1 MPKLYRP
8 PRALPAVIVHP
19 ARATRDF
26 FVLIAQRFRD
36 VRCTQVAGS
45 LAYTTLLALV
55 PLLAVTLALFSKFPA
70 FSELGE
76 ALGSFLQSNVLPPA
90 ASQIVTTYALQFSEK
105 AAGLTLFGTF
115 GLIITTLLLLGTIEK
130 VLNAIWG
137 VHQLRPWITRMMIYW
152 VVLSLGP
159 LALGG
164 SVYATSMLAAQT
176 VGMMGNHGGEGFS
189 ILLATVTP
197 VGLLGLLFAFL
208 YFSVPNARVRI
219 SHALIGGLAAGAGFV
234 FMQQAFAHF
243 LAKFPTYT
251 LIYGTFAVLPI
262 FLVWLYL
269 SWLVVL
275 LGALI
280 TAALPSFFERHAI
293 APKAP
298 GQEVWC
304 AINMLCQLSAAR
316 ATGGAVSFE
325 ALYDQAGVTRD
336 ATGAI
341 LEDMRSYGWVA
352 RTDEQ
357 GWVLAIAP
365 EALRLR
371 EVITRFALDAEHWL
385 RYQRQ
390 HGGTLAAQLVHTA
403 LVQQDLSLQELAA
416 RAAAAEAPG
425 ADDEAPVADGEL
437 APAQEAPSADGQG
450 EDEQGEDKQEGQ
462 DEQEGSLA
470 SFSKAG

>member
-1 MPKLYRP
+1 MPKVYWPR
-8 PRALPAVIVHP
+8 RALPAAIMEP
-19 ARATRDF
+19 LRATRDF
-26 FVLIAQRFRD
+26 FALMAQRFQE
-36 VRCTQVAGS
+36 VQCPQVAGS
-45 LAYTTLLALV
+45 LTYTTLLALV

-76 ALGSFLQSNVLPPA
+76 ALGTFLQSNVLPPA

-164 SVYATSMLAAQT
+164 SVYATSRLAAQT
-176 VGMMGNHGGEGFS
+176 VGMIGQQAGEGFS
-189 ILLATVTP
+189 ILMATLMP
-197 VGLLGLLFAFL
+197 VCLLGLLFAFL

-243 LAKFPTYT
+243 VAKFPTYT

-280 TAALPSFFERHAI
+280 TAALPSFFERRAI
-293 APKAP
+293 APKVP

-304 AINMLCQLSAAR
+304 AINMLCALASVR
-316 ATGGAVSFE
+316 ASTGGAVSFD
-325 ALYDQAGVTRD
+325 ALYAQAGASRD

-365 EALRLR
+365 EVLRLQ
-371 EVITRFALDAEHWL
+371 EIVARFALDAAHWQAL
-385 RYQRQ
+385 PRPC
-390 HGGTLAAQLVHTA
+390 GGVLAARRIQQA
-403 LVQQDLSLQELAA
+403 LEAQDCTLQELALCA
-416 RAAAAEAPG
+416 AQDVGAKEGVDAEAAA
-425 ADDEAPVADGEL
+425 DTD
-437 APAQEAPSADGQG
+437 APSADA
-450 EDEQGEDKQEGQ
+450 QENGLR
-462 DEQEGSLA
+462 EGDGHLA
-470 SFSKAG
+470 SFPESD

>member
-1 MPKLYRP
+1 MPKVYWPR
-8 PRALPAVIVHP
+8 RALPAAIMEP
-19 ARATRDF
+19 LRATRDF
-26 FVLIAQRFRD
+26 FALMAQRFQE
-36 VRCTQVAGS
+36 VQCPQVAGS
-45 LAYTTLLALV
+45 LTYTTLLALV

-76 ALGSFLQSNVLPPA
+76 ALGTFLQSNVLPPA

-164 SVYATSMLAAQT
+164 SVYATSRLAAQT
-176 VGMMGNHGGEGFS
+176 VGMIGQQAGEGFS
-189 ILLATVTP
+189 ILMATLMP
-197 VGLLGLLFAFL
+197 VCLLGLLFAFL

-243 LAKFPTYT
+243 VAKFPTYT

-280 TAALPSFFERHAI
+280 TAALPSFFERRAI
-293 APKAP
+293 APKVP

-304 AINMLCQLSAAR
+304 AINMLCALASVR
-316 ATGGAVSFE
+316 ASTGGAVSFD
-325 ALYDQAGVTRD
+325 ALYAQAGASRD

-371 EVITRFALDAEHWL
+371 EIIARFALDAAHCQTL
-385 RYQRQ
+385 PRP
-390 HGGTLAAQLVHTA
+390 HGGTLAARRIQQA
-403 LVQQDLSLQELAA
+403 LEAQDCTLQELALC
-416 RAAAAEAPG
+416 AAQDVGAEASAGEG
-425 ADDEAPVADGEL
+425 AEAGAEAVATPVAG
-437 APAQEAPSADGQG
+437 
-450 EDEQGEDKQEGQ
+450 
-462 DEQEGSLA
+462 
-470 SFSKAG
+470 

>member
-1 MPKLYRP
+1 MPKVYWPR
-8 PRALPAVIVHP
+8 RALPAAILEP
-19 ARATRDF
+19 LRATRDF
-26 FVLIAQRFRD
+26 FALMAQRFQE
-36 VRCTQVAGS
+36 VQCPQVAGS
-45 LAYTTLLALV
+45 LTYTTLLALV

-76 ALGSFLQSNVLPPA
+76 ALGTFLQSNVLPPA

-137 VHQLRPWITRMMIYW
+137 VHQLRPWLTRMMIYW

-164 SVYATSMLAAQT
+164 SVYATSRLAAQT
-176 VGMMGNHGGEGFS
+176 VGMIGQQAGEGFS
-189 ILLATVTP
+189 ILMATLMP
-197 VGLLGLLFAFL
+197 VCLLGLLFAFL

-243 LAKFPTYT
+243 VAKFPTYT

-280 TAALPSFFERHAI
+280 TAALPSFFERRAI
-293 APKAP
+293 APKVP

-304 AINMLCQLSAAR
+304 AINMLCALTSVR
-316 ATGGAVSFE
+316 ASTGGAVSFD
-325 ALYDQAGVTRD
+325 ALYAQAGASRD

-365 EALRLR
+365 EVLRLR
-371 EVITRFALDAEHWL
+371 EIVARFALDAAHCQTL
-385 RYQRQ
+385 PRP
-390 HGGTLAAQLVHTA
+390 HGGTLAARRIQQA
-403 LVQQDLSLQELAA
+403 LEAQDCTLQELALC
-416 RAAAAEAPG
+416 AAQDVGAEASAGEG
-425 ADDEAPVADGEL
+425 AEAGAEATAVPVAG
-437 APAQEAPSADGQG
+437 
-450 EDEQGEDKQEGQ
+450 
-462 DEQEGSLA
+462 
-470 SFSKAG
+470 

>member
-1 MPKLYRP
+1 MEPL
-8 PRALPAVIVHP
+8 
-19 ARATRDF
+19 RATRDF
-26 FVLIAQRFRD
+26 FALMAQRFQD
-36 VRCTQVAGS
+36 VQCPQVAGS
-45 LAYTTLLALV
+45 LTYTTLLALV

-76 ALGSFLQSNVLPPA
+76 ALGTFLQSNVLPPA

-137 VHQLRPWITRMMIYW
+137 VHQLRPWLTRMMIYW

-164 SVYATSMLAAQT
+164 SVYATSRLAAQT
-176 VGMMGNHGGEGFS
+176 VGMIGQQAGEGFS
-189 ILLATVTP
+189 ILMATLMP
-197 VGLLGLLFAFL
+197 VCLLGLLFAFL

-280 TAALPSFFERHAI
+280 TAALPSFFERRAI
-293 APKAP
+293 APQVP

-304 AINMLCQLSAAR
+304 AINMLCALASVR
-316 ATGGAVSFE
+316 LGTGGALSFE
-325 ALYDQAGVTRD
+325 ALYAQAGASRD

-341 LEDMRSYGWVA
+341 LEDMRNYGWVA

-365 EALRLR
+365 EVLRLR
-371 EVITRFALDAEHWL
+371 EIVARFALDAAHWQAL
-385 RYQRQ
+385 PRPC
-390 HGGTLAAQLVHTA
+390 GGVLAARRIQQA
-403 LVQQDLSLQELAA
+403 LEAQDCTLQELSLWAA
-416 RAAAAEAPG
+416 QDAGAKEGEDAEAAADTDAPP
-425 ADDEAPVADGEL
+425 AD
-437 APAQEAPSADGQG
+437 AQENGLREGDGH
-450 EDEQGEDKQEGQ
+450 
-462 DEQEGSLA
+462 LA
-470 SFSKAG
+470 SFPESD

>member
-1 MPKLYRP
+1 MPKVYWPRRAP
-8 PRALPAVIVHP
+8 PAAIMEPL
-19 ARATRDF
+19 RATRDF
-26 FVLIAQRFRD
+26 FALMAQRFKD
-36 VRCTQVAGS
+36 VQCPQVAGS
-45 LAYTTLLALV
+45 LTYTTLLALV

-76 ALGSFLQSNVLPPA
+76 ALGTFLQSNVLPPA

-137 VHQLRPWITRMMIYW
+137 VHQLRPWLTRMMIYW

-164 SVYATSMLAAQT
+164 SVYATSRLAAQT
-176 VGMMGNHGGEGFS
+176 VGMIGQQAGEGFS
-189 ILLATVTP
+189 ILMATLMP
-197 VGLLGLLFAFL
+197 VCLLGLLFAFL

-280 TAALPSFFERHAI
+280 TAALPSFFERRAI
-293 APKAP
+293 APKVP

-304 AINMLCQLSAAR
+304 AINMLCALASVR
-316 ATGGAVSFE
+316 LGTGGALSFE
-325 ALYDQAGVTRD
+325 ALYVQAGASRD

-365 EALRLR
+365 EVLRLR
-371 EVITRFALDAEHWL
+371 EIVARFALDAAHWQAL
-385 RYQRQ
+385 PRPC
-390 HGGTLAAQLVHTA
+390 GGVLAARRIQQA
-403 LVQQDLSLQELAA
+403 LEAQDCTLQELSLWAA
-416 RAAAAEAPG
+416 QDAGAKEGEDAEAAA
-425 ADDEAPVADGEL
+425 DTD
-437 APAQEAPSADGQG
+437 APAADAQENGLREGDGH
-450 EDEQGEDKQEGQ
+450 
-462 DEQEGSLA
+462 LA
-470 SFSKAG
+470 SFPESD